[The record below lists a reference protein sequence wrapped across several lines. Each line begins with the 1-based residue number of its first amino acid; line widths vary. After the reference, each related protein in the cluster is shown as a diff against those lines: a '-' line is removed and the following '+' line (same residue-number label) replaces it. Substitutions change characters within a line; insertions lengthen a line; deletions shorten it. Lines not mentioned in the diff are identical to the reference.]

1 VGGGLAPYRLPHA
14 TGGRELVSPP
24 PCRSRDGGFSL
35 VELLVVVVI
44 VGVLAALSLPAYT
57 WIINRARSSV
67 ARFYAAG
74 EARSCVR
81 SLIADELYAPTGYP
95 SDISID
101 PQPYNCSLNTAMCA
115 SGGGDVWLVVIEDG
129 QPSRADLVATG
140 SDCTGAVAGGAAGGG
155 GTGGTG
161 GGGAVGGGGGGA
173 GGGRPVC
180 SGPKA
185 TRPAG
190 C

>member
-1 VGGGLAPYRLPHA
+1 MAR
-14 TGGRELVSPP
+14 
-24 PCRSRDGGFSL
+24 RDGASPEVHGFSL
-35 VELLVVVVI
+35 VEVLVVVVI

-57 WIINRARSSV
+57 WIINRARSTV
-67 ARFYAAG
+67 ARFYVAG

-81 SLIADELYAPTGYP
+81 SLITDDLYASGGYP

-101 PQPYNCSLNTAMCA
+101 PQPYQCALDTAMCA
-115 SGGGDVWLVVIEDG
+115 AGGGDVWLVVIEDG
-129 QPSRADLVATG
+129 QPSRADLVAMGGDCSGTGTGTGTG
-140 SDCTGAVAGGAAGGG
+140 ST
-155 GTGGTG
+155 GTG
-161 GGGAVGGGGGGA
+161 GGGG

-180 SGPKA
+180 TGRPA

>member
-1 VGGGLAPYRLPHA
+1 
-14 TGGRELVSPP
+14 LVSPP
-24 PCRSRDGGFSL
+24 PCRTKDGGFSL
-35 VELLVVVVI
+35 VEVLVVVVI

-74 EARSCVR
+74 EARSCVH

-101 PQPYNCSLNTAMCA
+101 PQPYDCSLNTAMCA
-115 SGGGDVWLVVIEDG
+115 SGGGDVWLVLIEDG
-129 QPSRADLVATG
+129 QPARADLVATG
-140 SDCTGAVAGGAAGGG
+140 SDCTGSVA
-155 GTGGTG
+155 GGTG
-161 GGGAVGGGGGGA
+161 GGAGGTGGGAGGGGNGGARAVGGGGA

-180 SGPKA
+180 TGPPA
-185 TRPAG
+185 TRPVG